1 VRDGRQEA
9 VRQADRR
16 RGMRGAVRHPGMLAV
31 ARQVIGR
38 RATRVAVHRAMQVA
52 VRRVVS
58 HRVMR
63 EAARRVVSHRVMQV
77 AVRRVVSHR
86 AMREAVH
93 RVVSRRAT
101 QVAVR
106 QAGVHRV
113 ASKAAGII
121 AQVGRHRAAEA
132 DPLEVET
139 AEVSG
144 AGLSGPH
151 VLLSTPRSE
160 TPS

>member
-1 VRDGRQEA
+1 MRDGRQEA
-9 VRQADRR
+9 VRQAARR
-16 RGMRGAVRHPGMLAV
+16 RGMWGGVRPTAMLAV
-31 ARQVIGR
+31 VRQVIGR
-38 RATRVAVHRAMQVA
+38 RATRVAVHRVMQVA
-52 VRRVVS
+52 VRRVAS

-63 EAARRVVSHRVMQV
+63 E

-93 RVVSRRAT
+93 RVVSRLGMQEVVHRVVSHRGM
-101 QVAVR
+101 QEVVR
-106 QAGVHRV
+106 RV
-113 ASKAAGII
+113 ASKAVGII

-132 DPLEVET
+132 DPQEVET
-139 AEVSG
+139 AEASG

-151 VLLSTPRSE
+151 VLFSMPRSE

>member
-1 VRDGRQEA
+1 
-9 VRQADRR
+9 
-16 RGMRGAVRHPGMLAV
+16 MWGAVRHPGMLAV

-52 VRRVVS
+52 VRRVGS

-77 AVRRVVSHR
+77 AVRRVVSR
-86 AMREAVH
+86 
-93 RVVSRRAT
+93 RVT

-106 QAGVHRV
+106 QEVVHRV

-121 AQVGRHRAAEA
+121 AQAGRRRAAEA
-132 DPLEVET
+132 GPQEVET
-139 AEVSG
+139 AEASG